1 MFTLHPHPTLTMPS
15 RSRPTPRPRLG
26 AALLLLG
33 ASSVAAQ
40 AQAQTLTPAPAGSRP
55 AIRPLGPVTA
65 TSTEAF
71 GVVSNLRALPGGRA
85 LVNDVVNRRVVLL
98 DEKLSVVKVVA
109 DTTAATANAYGA
121 NPGNLIAF
129 RGDSTLFVDAQSLSM
144 LVITPSG
151 EVARVMSV
159 PRSQDAMM
167 LASAGL
173 GGAYYSNGHLVY
185 RGRPAMQFRASNTS
199 GGPPQMPTMPDT
211 MPVVRVN
218 LQTRVLDTLAY
229 MKVPNTRTTMNTT
242 EDGKLQPSIE
252 LNPLPVVDEWTV
264 TPAGD
269 IAIVRGRDYHVDW
282 VSANG
287 EKRAS
292 PKVAFDWKRMTD
304 EDKIK
309 LIDSVKAIRERQ
321 LAANPGQGQDIA
333 RAFGSAMGGGAG
345 GGGGAAPQVVMRFEM
360 RGDGGGPGGPVRAP
374 QVVAP
379 NFTYVSPSELPDYQP
394 AFFANSLRADA
405 EGRLWLSTIPTK
417 PQPAGT
423 VYDVLNALGEAVE
436 RVLVPEGR
444 SIVGF
449 GPGGVVYLQSR
460 ADGKTI
466 LEAAKI
472 NP

>member
-1 MFTLHPHPTLTMPS
+1 MFSLHPHSTLTMPP
-15 RSRPTPRPRLG
+15 RLLRTPRPRLG

-33 ASSVAAQ
+33 ATSIA

-65 TSTEAF
+65 TSSETF

-144 LVITPSG
+144 LVIAPNG

-185 RGRPAMQFRASNTS
+185 RGRPSMQFRASTTS
-199 GGPPQMPTMPDT
+199 GGPPQMPAMPDT

-218 LQTRVLDTLAY
+218 LQTRVLDTLAW

-423 VYDVLNALGEAVE
+423 VYDVLNAQGEAVE

-449 GPGGVVYLQSR
+449 GPNGVVYLVSR
-460 ADGKTI
+460 QDNRAV
-466 LEAAKI
+466 LEVAKV

>member
-1 MFTLHPHPTLTMPS
+1 MFSLHPYSTLTMPP
-15 RSRPTPRPRLG
+15 RLLRTPRPRLG

-33 ASSVAAQ
+33 ATSIAAR
-40 AQAQTLTPAPAGSRP
+40 AQTLTPAPAGSRP

-65 TSTEAF
+65 TSSEAF

-144 LVITPSG
+144 LVIAPNG

-185 RGRPAMQFRASNTS
+185 RGRPSMQFRASTTS
-199 GGPPQMPTMPDT
+199 GGPPQMPAMPDT

-218 LQTRVLDTLAY
+218 LQTRVLDTLAW

-345 GGGGAAPQVVMRFEM
+345 GGGAAPQVVMRFEM

-423 VYDVLNALGEAVE
+423 VYDVLNAQGEAVE

-449 GPGGVVYLQSR
+449 GPNGLVYLVSR
-460 ADGKTI
+460 QDNRAV
-466 LEAAKI
+466 LEVAKV

>member
-1 MFTLHPHPTLTMPS
+1 MFSLHPYSTLTMPP
-15 RSRPTPRPRLG
+15 RLLRTPRPRLG

-33 ASSVAAQ
+33 ATSIA

-65 TSTEAF
+65 TSSEAF

-144 LVITPSG
+144 LVIAPNG

-173 GGAYYSNGHLVY
+173 GGAYHSNGHLVY
-185 RGRPAMQFRASNTS
+185 RGRPSMQFRASTTS
-199 GGPPQMPTMPDT
+199 GGPPQMPAMPDT

-218 LQTRVLDTLAY
+218 LQTRVLDTLAW

-252 LNPLPVVDEWTV
+252 INPLPVVDEWTV

-345 GGGGAAPQVVMRFEM
+345 GGGAAPQVVMRFEM

-423 VYDVLNALGEAVE
+423 VYDVLNAQGEAVE

-449 GPGGVVYLQSR
+449 GPNGVVYLVSR
-460 ADGKTI
+460 QDNRAV
-466 LEAAKI
+466 LEVAKV

>member
-1 MFTLHPHPTLTMPS
+1 MFSLHPHSTLTMPP
-15 RSRPTPRPRLG
+15 RLLRTPRPRLG

-33 ASSVAAQ
+33 ATSIA

-65 TSTEAF
+65 TSSEAF

-144 LVITPSG
+144 LVIAPNG

-185 RGRPAMQFRASNTS
+185 RGRPSMQFRASTTS
-199 GGPPQMPTMPDT
+199 GGPPQMPAMPDT

-218 LQTRVLDTLAY
+218 LQTRVLDTLAW

-345 GGGGAAPQVVMRFEM
+345 GGGAAPQVVMRFEM

-423 VYDVLNALGEAVE
+423 VYDVLNAQGEAVE

-449 GPGGVVYLQSR
+449 GPNGVVYLVSR
-460 ADGKTI
+460 QDNRAV
-466 LEAAKI
+466 LEVAKV

>member
-1 MFTLHPHPTLTMPS
+1 MPP
-15 RSRPTPRPRLG
+15 RLLRTPRPRLG

-33 ASSVAAQ
+33 ATSIA

-65 TSTEAF
+65 TSSEAF

-144 LVITPSG
+144 LVIAPNG

-185 RGRPAMQFRASNTS
+185 RGRPSMQFRASTTS
-199 GGPPQMPTMPDT
+199 GGPPQMPAMPDT

-218 LQTRVLDTLAY
+218 LQTRVLDTLAW

-287 EKRAS
+287 EKRTS

-333 RAFGSAMGGGAG
+333 RAFGSAMGGGA

-423 VYDVLNALGEAVE
+423 VYDVLNAQGEAVE

-449 GPGGVVYLQSR
+449 GPNGVVYLVSR
-460 ADGKTI
+460 QDNRAV
-466 LEAAKI
+466 LEVAKV

>member
-1 MFTLHPHPTLTMPS
+1 MTRNPRPS
-15 RSRPTPRPRLG
+15 RSTRVG
-26 AALLLLG
+26 AALVLFGIGNAAFSTLH
-33 ASSVAAQ
+33 AQ
-40 AQAQTLTPAPAGSRP
+40 ALSPAPAGSRP
-55 AIRPLGPVTA
+55 AIRPLGPVLA
-65 TSTEAF
+65 TSSEGF

-85 LVNDVVNRRVVLL
+85 LVNDIVNRRVVLL
-98 DEKLSVVKVVA
+98 DEKLSIVKVVA

-144 LVITPSG
+144 LVIAPNG

-185 RGRPAMQFRASNTS
+185 RGRPALQFRASNTS
-199 GGPPQMPTMPDT
+199 GGAPQMPAMPDT

-218 LQTRVLDTLAY
+218 LQTRAVDTVAF

-242 EDGKLQPSIE
+242 EDGKIQPSIE
-252 LNPLPVVDEWTV
+252 INPLPVVDEWTV
-264 TPAGD
+264 TPSGD

-304 EDKIK
+304 DDKIK

-333 RAFGSAMGGGAG
+333 RAFGSAMGGGAPG
-345 GGGGAAPQVVMRFEM
+345 GAPGGAAPQVVMRFEM

-394 AFFANSLRADA
+394 AFFANSLRADS

-423 VYDVLNALGEAVE
+423 VYDVLNANGEAVE

-444 SIVGF
+444 GIVGF

-460 ADGKTI
+460 AEGKTI
-466 LEAAKI
+466 LEVAKI